1 MAWFYLIVAG
11 ILEAFWAVGLK
22 YTHGFSRL
30 MPSVAVGALII
41 SSMGLLSLSLRSI
54 PVGTGYAVWVGMGIV
69 GTVVLDAITS
79 GQPPKLA
86 QWAFLGL
93 LLISVVGLKLTT
105 PAR

>member
-30 MPSVAVGALII
+30 MPSVAVGAMII

-54 PVGTGYAVWVGMGIV
+54 PVGTGYAVWVGIGIV
-69 GTVVLDAITS
+69 GTVVLDSITA
-79 GQPPKLA
+79 GHPPKPA
-86 QWAFLGL
+86 QAAFLGL
-93 LLISVVGLKLTT
+93 LLVSVIGLKLTT
-105 PAR
+105 SDK